1 MLIRLTRKLAG
12 LTSMLVCAAVLMS
25 ASLAVVQPQCS
36 GCTATVDPEDSE
48 GNGVHIR
55 VCPGK
60 EYYLQVTVV
69 PKNGKCLSVYP
80 PDPEDPCIGSPCSF
94 DVTMGWKQPTGTS
107 VDLCNTWGGTPHCV
121 SKTANGENQSFAYT
135 LNLAC
140 NNVLHDLSNTA
151 TTPCGTLSANVL
163 VKCTVCDD

>member
-48 GNGVHIR
+48 GNG
-55 VCPGK
+55 
-60 EYYLQVTVV
+60 V